1 MNMPM
6 PLAVGLWMALGLV
19 ILLVMWRGW
28 RGARSRGASVVGVL
42 PEVPRGDA
50 LGAARTEPV
59 AGTYVSSTT
68 AGDWLGRVAA
78 RDLGVRSAATVQ
90 VFDAGVLVARRGAA
104 DVFVPAA
111 SVRGVRRTP
120 GMAGKYVGGEG
131 IVVIEWTAT
140 APDGAPAPLDTG
152 IRTQHKADRALLVAA
167 VGSLTAS
174 AVRPSPGEP
183 GAPTSPDTQNDP
195 KEPQ

>member
-6 PLAVGLWMALGLV
+6 PLAVGLWVALGLA

-28 RGARSRGASVVGVL
+28 RGARARGASVVGAL
-42 PEVPRGDA
+42 PRTPGVES
-50 LGAARTEPV
+50 LGGARTQPLP
-59 AGTYVSSTT
+59 GTYVSSTT

-78 RDLGVRSAATVQ
+78 RDLGVRSVATVQ
-90 VFDAGVLVARRGAA
+90 VFDAGVLIERRGAA

-140 APDGAPAPLDTG
+140 APDGSPAPLDTG

-167 VGSLTAS
+167 VDSLTAS
-174 AVRPSPGEP
+174 AVRPSPAEP
-183 GAPTSPDTQNDP
+183 GAPSSPDTQNDP
-195 KEPQ
+195 KESQ

>member
-1 MNMPM
+1 MNMPF
-6 PLAVGLWMALGLV
+6 PVAVGLWIVLGLA

-28 RGARSRGASVVGVL
+28 RSARARGASVVGTL
-42 PEVPRGDA
+42 PQAPAE
-50 LGAARTEPV
+50 LGGARTEPIV
-59 AGTYVSSTT
+59 GTYVSSTT

-90 VFDAGVLVARRGAA
+90 VFDAGVRIERRGAT

-111 SVRGVRRTP
+111 SLRGVRRTP

-131 IVVIEWTAT
+131 IVVIEWSAT
-140 APDGAPAPLDTG
+140 APDGSPAPLDTG

-167 VGSLTAS
+167 VDAVAAS
-174 AVRPSPGEP
+174 AA
-183 GAPTSPDTQNDP
+183 GASTLHGASDSPDSQNDP